1 MALRLARLRDPAFLG
16 YFLPLVRT
24 DLTACETFQPTT
36 GTLLRCW
43 RLPTCVRR
51 LHAEPR
57 AHVMKWG
64 WVLMTL
70 QPIPYRRWV
79 AGAPS
84 SSGDGRLRA
93 VFMRMA

>member
-1 MALRLARLRDPAFLG
+1 
-16 YFLPLVRT
+16 
-24 DLTACETFQPTT
+24 
-36 GTLLRCW
+36 
-43 RLPTCVRR
+43 
-51 LHAEPR
+51 
-57 AHVMKWG
+57 MKWG